1 MTSRWSEPEAAG
13 GTNPPGVGM
22 LRAMTDEALD
32 REFAYTPWHG
42 SCRELY
48 GLDESGEPIHCRR
61 PWGHKDALHAS
72 GYGARR
78 VRWQPSV

>member
-1 MTSRWSEPEAAG
+1 MKAGLRQVARKGEEPSLLG
-13 GTNPPGVGM
+13 ILTP
-22 LRAMTDEALD
+22 MTDDALD

-61 PWGHKDALHAS
+61 PLGHDDTLHAS
-72 GYGARR
+72 GYGRSR
-78 VRWQPSV
+78 VRWELPA